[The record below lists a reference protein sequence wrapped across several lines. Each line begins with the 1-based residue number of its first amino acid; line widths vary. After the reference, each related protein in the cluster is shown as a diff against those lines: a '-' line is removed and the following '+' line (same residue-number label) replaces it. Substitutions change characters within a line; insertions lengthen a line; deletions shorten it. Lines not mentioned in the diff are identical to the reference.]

1 MQLPISLQQALEQM
15 SEQVP
20 LAQIKA
26 AYQQL
31 SDSYRAG
38 ENSLTH
44 FKEPATILA
53 YLLARMPATYAA
65 VYKALESVKER
76 LIDSSYK
83 TLLDIGAGP
92 GTASWAATELFPE
105 LTSIT
110 LFEQSP
116 EILSVGKKL
125 ASSSDLHSL
134 QNSRW
139 IGQNITEPFAP
150 PKADMA
156 IFSYVCSEVDCS
168 KLIID
173 LWQAGTTLVIIEPGT
188 PKGFATILKLRK
200 ELLTLGAHIVAP
212 CPHHFSCPMTTSWC
226 HFPARI
232 ERTKIHKL
240 LKGGSLGYEDEKYS
254 YLVVSPTPPSPIE
267 ARVVGIPLRPPKHI
281 KLPLCTKEGTLEL
294 KTFTKK
300 QKNLYRQARNADW
313 GASIKT
319 PEKSFES
326 EGESNDQNDE
336 TI

>member
-15 SEQVP
+15 TRQIP
-20 LAQIKA
+20 LTHIKT
-26 AYQQL
+26 AYEQL
-31 SDSYRAG
+31 SASYRIG
-38 ENSLTH
+38 ENSLAH
-44 FKEPATILA
+44 FQEPAAILA

-76 LIDSSYK
+76 LVDSSYK

-92 GTASWAATELFPE
+92 GTASWAAAELFPE

-116 EILSVGKKL
+116 EILSVGQQL
-125 ASSSDLHSL
+125 ATSSDAPSL

-139 IGQNITEPFAP
+139 IGQNITQPFSY
-150 PKADMA
+150 PKTDMA
-156 IFSYVCSEVDCS
+156 IFSYICSEVDCS

-173 LWQAGTTLVIIEPGT
+173 LWQAGATLVIIEPGT

-200 ELLTLGAHIVAP
+200 ELLALGAHIVAP
-212 CPHHFSCPMTTSWC
+212 CPHHFACPMTTSWC

-254 YLVVSPTPPSPIE
+254 YLAVSPTPPSPIE
-267 ARVVGIPLRPPKHI
+267 ARVVGIPLKPPKHI
-281 KLPLCTKEGTLEL
+281 KLPLCTKEGTLEQ

-300 QKNLYRQARNADW
+300 QKNLYRQARDADW
-313 GASIKT
+313 GSSIKI
-319 PEKSFES
+319 PEKSFEL
-326 EGESNDQNDE
+326 EGESNDI